1 MTSHKLCML
10 RQGLHPFVPT
20 SRCFHCEAGTPDY
33 SKSSLTP
40 LPHIL
45 TPYWNHTCCVL
56 QVLAARGLQA
66 ELWAELGLKVPSQK
80 RLDTIGSSLR
90 AAMTEADSTFTHLLR
105 LNPSGVPIIR
115 RYATFLAEVRLY
127 RRGGVPWGWGRTD
140 RSLTGVDFLLALTSQ
155 SVSFMRAQGVQN

>member
-1 MTSHKLCML
+1 ML
-10 RQGLHPFVPT
+10 GRP
-20 SRCFHCEAGTPDY
+20 A
-33 SKSSLTP
+33 
-40 LPHIL
+40 
-45 TPYWNHTCCVL
+45 

-115 RYATFLAEVRLY
+115 RYSTFLAEVRPSILRDFFSCSFPWWFLPCDQTWEG
-127 RRGGVPWGWGRTD
+127 RREGSRAYAYAWVHLGASSVGRGA
-140 RSLTGVDFLLALTSQ
+140 RVESP
-155 SVSFMRAQGVQN
+155 

>member
-1 MTSHKLCML
+1 ML
-10 RQGLHPFVPT
+10 GRP
-20 SRCFHCEAGTPDY
+20 A
-33 SKSSLTP
+33 
-40 LPHIL
+40 
-45 TPYWNHTCCVL
+45 

-115 RYATFLAEVRLY
+115 RYSTFLAEVRPSIL
-127 RRGGVPWGWGRTD
+127 RDFFLFLSLVVPTVRPDLGGKARGFACVR
-140 RSLTGVDFLLALTSQ
+140 
-155 SVSFMRAQGVQN
+155 VS